1 MQSQVI
7 PGQAWL
13 VAFSCLVS
21 LATDHAGRPKGFA
34 FVTFENEQGAE
45 DAVNGAN
52 GQVLLTIFIIF
63 SSVSKFNVPLI

>member
-1 MQSQVI
+1 MQFHVI
-7 PGQAWL
+7 PSEAWL
-13 VAFSCLVS
+13 IAFSCLVS

-52 GQVLLTIFIIF
+52 GQVLHITFQNLMFH
-63 SSVSKFNVPLI
+63 